1 MGGREIPV
9 DGLPAEDFGETG
21 AGTGGGVAPLPS
33 PGYERADVGYVPP
46 GEGTPVQE
54 ADLKAYEEGYMA
66 GVEYAEAEAR
76 RLRAKLA
83 EAEAELS
90 AIRRHP
96 LSRPKSVC
104 CNGEDVFKVL
114 DAMADDMT
122 MIRRDM
128 GAAAAVLYWMKKRD
142 DREGNEQ

>member
-1 MGGREIPV
+1 MGGREIPQDAV
-9 DGLPAEDFGETG
+9 PPADGGWEVKPQ
-21 AGTGGGVAPLPS
+21 AGVPPLPS

-46 GEGTPVQE
+46 GERTDAEEQ
-54 ADLKAYEEGYMA
+54 DLTAYEEGYMA
-66 GVEYAEAEAR
+66 GVEYAEAENR

-96 LSRPKSVC
+96 LSRPKPDL
-104 CNGEDVFKVL
+104 GRDVFKVL

-122 MIRRDM
+122 MIRRDI
-128 GAAAAVLYWMKKRD
+128 GAAASVLYWMRKREQD
-142 DREGNEQ
+142 DE